1 MSEFKINPG
10 KATVKGNLFKGDLI
24 NDSTITKNNANVT
37 KDRTLTVDDKTIK
50 TFLINYTA

>member
-50 TFLINYTA
+50 TFLITYTA